1 MCMYVCVF
9 TRVSGASL
17 TEYFVHHENLT
28 DPLCAVSVEQALQ
41 GLHYLHKKGIGH
53 FSIKV

>member
-1 MCMYVCVF
+1 MYVCVF

-28 DPLCAVSVEQALQ
+28 DPLCAVSVEQALL

-53 FSIKV
+53 FSIKVW